1 MRRKQRINVQRFL
14 SRHRMLNYDG
24 VFDWRIVLDHLLQS
38 LSATRLCERFL
49 KSIAEVVDRC

>member
-14 SRHRMLNYDG
+14 SRHRMLDYDG
-24 VFDWRIVLDHLLQS
+24 VLDWRIVLDHLLQS

-49 KSIAEVVDRC
+49 KSIAEVVNRC